1 LAEERQVVVETV
13 QLTKVF
19 RDFWMR
25 PKVKALDR
33 VEFQVFRGEIFGL
46 LGPNGSGKSTLL
58 KILLG
63 LLFPTQGRAA
73 VFGRD
78 PRNLAIKDRIGFMPE
93 ESYLYRYL
101 NAEET
106 LDFYGRLFNLPSAE
120 RRHRVELLLEMVGLT
135 HQRKRPIVEY
145 SKGMARRIGLAQ
157 ALINDPDLI
166 FLDEPTTGLDPTGTR
181 EIKDLILELRR
192 RGKTVLLCSHVLADV
207 EDVCDR
213 VAILYGGRLRRL
225 GSVDELLSLR
235 AKTQITTD
243 RLNAATIEQVVSRI
257 HELEGPGMEVS
268 VQTPRDRLEN
278 FFLHVVEEARAARL
292 ETSGVTVGAKPSAF
306 FSGIEREQKA
316 DEILQELLK
325 TTAEKAAE
333 PKVIS
338 DTEEQPVVVV
348 PLAPEPKAD
357 EQMISGLLKESIPS
371 DAARTAGAGG
381 ERAAAEQ
388 QQVVLPVSGGS
399 GDDSKTTQDVLKD
412 LLNSR
417 KPRSDEENTEES
429 RTRKT
434 EQ

>member
-1 LAEERQVVVETV
+1 MAEERQVVVETV
-13 QLTKVF
+13 QLTKLF

-106 LDFYGRLFNLPSAE
+106 LDFYGRLFNLPAAE

-192 RGKTVLLCSHVLADV
+192 AREDRAAVQPPARERRRRVRPRRHSLRRPAAPPRERG
-207 EDVCDR
+207 R
-213 VAILYGGRLRRL
+213 VAQPPREDADHHRPVERRRRL
-225 GSVDELLSLR
+225 
-235 AKTQITTD
+235 
-243 RLNAATIEQVVSRI
+243 
-257 HELEGPGMEVS
+257 
-268 VQTPRDRLEN
+268 
-278 FFLHVVEEARAARL
+278 
-292 ETSGVTVGAKPSAF
+292 
-306 FSGIEREQKA
+306 
-316 DEILQELLK
+316 
-325 TTAEKAAE
+325 
-333 PKVIS
+333 
-338 DTEEQPVVVV
+338 
-348 PLAPEPKAD
+348 
-357 EQMISGLLKESIPS
+357 
-371 DAARTAGAGG
+371 
-381 ERAAAEQ
+381 
-388 QQVVLPVSGGS
+388 
-399 GDDSKTTQDVLKD
+399 
-412 LLNSR
+412 
-417 KPRSDEENTEES
+417 
-429 RTRKT
+429 TRW
-434 EQ
+434 

>member
-1 LAEERQVVVETV
+1 VVETV
-13 QLTKVF
+13 QLTKLF
-19 RDFWMR
+19 RDFWLR

-106 LDFYGRLFNLPSAE
+106 LDFYGRLFNLPNAE
-120 RRHRVELLLEMVGLT
+120 RRHRVELLLDMVGLT

-157 ALINDPDLI
+157 ALINDPDLV

-192 RGKTVLLCSHVLADV
+192 RGKTVLLCSHLLADV

-225 GSVDELLSLR
+225 GNVDELLSLR

-243 RLNAATIEQVVSRI
+243 RLNPATIDQVVNRI
-257 HELEGPGMEVS
+257 HELAGPDMEVS

-278 FFLHVVEEARAARL
+278 FFLSVVEEARAARL
-292 ETSGVTVGAKPSAF
+292 ETSGVTVGARASTF
-306 FSGIEREQKA
+306 FAGIEREQKA
-316 DEILQELLK
+316 DAILQELLK
-325 TTAEKAAE
+325 TTSERAVEQKETAE
-333 PKVIS
+333 
-338 DTEEQPVVVV
+338 TQEQPVVV
-348 PLAPEPKAD
+348 PLQQEPKAD
-357 EQMISGLLKESIPS
+357 EQVISGLLKESIPGA
-371 DAARTAGAGG
+371 AARTGGAS
-381 ERAAAEQ
+381 EQRAVE
-388 QQVVLPVSGGS
+388 QQVVLPVSG
-399 GDDSKTTQDVLKD
+399 DDSKTTQEVLKD
-412 LLNSR
+412 LLSAR
-417 KPRSDEENTEES
+417 KPASDEENAEES

-434 EQ
+434 ER

>member
-1 LAEERQVVVETV
+1 MAEERQVVVEAV
-13 QLTKVF
+13 QLTKLF

-33 VEFQVFRGEIFGL
+33 VEFQVYRGEIFGL

-63 LLFPTQGRAA
+63 LLFPTTGRAA

-106 LDFYGRLFNLPSAE
+106 LDFYGRLFNLPAAE

-192 RGKTVLLCSHVLADV
+192 RGKTVLLCSHLLANV

-243 RLNAATIEQVVSRI
+243 RLNPATIEQVVNRI
-257 HELEGPGMEVS
+257 HELEGPAMEVS
-268 VQTPRDRLEN
+268 VQTPRDRLET

-316 DEILQELLK
+316 DVILDELLK
-325 TTAEKAAE
+325 TTAERAAE
-333 PKVIS
+333 PKE
-338 DTEEQPVVVV
+338 TREGEEPPVVVV
-348 PLAPEPKAD
+348 PLQPEAKGD
-357 EQMISGLLKESIPS
+357 EQILSGLLKESTP
-371 DAARTAGAGG
+371 AAAAQTGGASAQ
-381 ERAAAEQ
+381 RSAAEQ
-388 QQVVLPVSGGS
+388 RQVVLPASGGG
-399 GDDSKTTQDVLKD
+399 GDDSQTTQDVLKD
-412 LLNSR
+412 LLKTG
-417 KPRSDEENTEES
+417 KPGSDEENTEES

>member
-73 VFGRD
+73 IFGRD
-78 PRNLAIKDRIGFMPE
+78 PRNIAIKDRIGFMPE

-106 LDFYGRLFNLPSAE
+106 LDFYGRLFNLPTAE

-181 EIKDLILELRR
+181 EIKDLILEIRR
-192 RGKTVLLCSHVLADV
+192 RGKTVLLCSHLLADV

-243 RLNAATIEQVVSRI
+243 RLKSETIDQVVNRI

-268 VQTPRDRLEN
+268 VQAPRDRLEN
-278 FFLHVVEEARAARL
+278 FFLHVVEEARAAHL
-292 ETSGVTVGAKPSAF
+292 ETSGVTVGAKASTF

-316 DEILQELLK
+316 DVILQELLK
-325 TTAEKAAE
+325 TSAEKAADQKE
-333 PKVIS
+333 TA
-338 DTEEQPVVVV
+338 DAEQAPVVVL
-348 PLAPEPKAD
+348 PLQQEPKAD
-357 EQMISGLLKESIPS
+357 EQVIVGLLKESAPE
-371 DAARTAGAGG
+371 TAGRTGG
-381 ERAAAEQ
+381 AREQRAAAD
-388 QQVVLPVSGGS
+388 QQVVVPVSGGV
-399 GDDSKTTQDVLKD
+399 GTDEKVTQDVLKD
-412 LLNSR
+412 LLSAG
-417 KPRSDEENTEES
+417 KPGADEDDAEES

-434 EQ
+434 ER

>member
-1 LAEERQVVVETV
+1 MAEERQVVVETV
-13 QLTKVF
+13 QLTKIF

-181 EIKDLILELRR
+181 EIKDLIVELRS
-192 RGKTVLLCSHVLADV
+192 RGKTVVLCSHLLADV

-225 GSVDELLSLR
+225 GSVDELLSIR

-243 RLNAATIEQVVSRI
+243 RLNPATIDQVVNRI

-268 VQTPRDRLEN
+268 VGTPRDRLEN
-278 FFLHVVEEARAARL
+278 FFLHVVEEARAARI
-292 ETSGVTVGAKPSAF
+292 ETSGVTVGAKPSSF
-306 FSGIEREQKA
+306 FSAIEREQKA

-325 TTAEKAAE
+325 TTSEKAAE
-333 PKVIS
+333 EKEKAP
-338 DTEEQPVVVV
+338 EAERAAVVVV
-348 PLAPEPKAD
+348 PLQEEPKAD
-357 EQMISGLLKESIPS
+357 NQLISGLLKESLP
-371 DAARTAGAGG
+371 AAAGRPGATAQ
-381 ERAAAEQ
+381 RAAAEQ
-388 QQVVLPVSGGS
+388 QVVVPASGG
-399 GDDSKTTQDVLKD
+399 GRDDSQVAQDVIKD
-412 LLNSR
+412 LLNTR
-417 KPRSDEENTEES
+417 KPGSNEENTPGSQTGKSE
-429 RTRKT
+429 R
-434 EQ
+434 

>member
-1 LAEERQVVVETV
+1 
-13 QLTKVF
+13 
-19 RDFWMR
+19 MR

-120 RRHRVELLLEMVGLT
+120 RRHRVELLLDMVGLT
-135 HQRKRPIVEY
+135 HQRTRPIVEY

-157 ALINDPDLI
+157 ALINDPDLV

-181 EIKDLILELRR
+181 EIKDLILELRS
-192 RGKTVLLCSHVLADV
+192 RGKTVLLCSHLLADV

-213 VAILYGGRLRRL
+213 VAILYGGRLRRI

-235 AKTQITTD
+235 AKTQIVSD
-243 RLNAATIEQVVSRI
+243 RLNPATIDQVVSRI
-257 HELEGPGMEVS
+257 HELEGPGVEVS
-268 VQTPRDRLEN
+268 VETPRDRLET
-278 FFLHVVEEARAARL
+278 FFLSVVEEARAQRL
-292 ETSGVTVGAKPSAF
+292 ETSGVTVGTKPSAF
-306 FSGIEREQKA
+306 FAGIEREQKA
-316 DEILQELLK
+316 DQILEELLK
-325 TTAEKAAE
+325 TTVEKVAEQQEKAAATAE
-333 PKVIS
+333 P
-338 DTEEQPVVVV
+338 EVVVV
-348 PLAPEPKAD
+348 PSPREPEV
-357 EQMISGLLKESIPS
+357 EQQVIGGLLKESGPE
-371 DAARTAGAGG
+371 AARAGA
-381 ERAAAEQ
+381 AEVPAP
-388 QQVVLPVSGGS
+388 QVVLPASGGS
-399 GDDSKTTQDVLKD
+399 EDDAQVTETVLKN
-412 LLNSR
+412 LLEPR
-417 KPRSDEENTEES
+417 KPAPDEEHAEES
-429 RTRKT
+429 GAGKSEPLR
-434 EQ
+434 

>member
-73 VFGRD
+73 IFGRD

-106 LDFYGRLFNLPSAE
+106 LDFYGRLFNLPTAE

-157 ALINDPDLI
+157 ALINDPDLV

-181 EIKDLILELRR
+181 EIKDLIVELRR
-192 RGKTVLLCSHVLADV
+192 RGKTVLLCSHLLADV

-243 RLNAATIEQVVSRI
+243 HLKAETIDQVVNRI
-257 HELEGPGMEVS
+257 RELEGPGMEVS
-268 VQTPRDRLEN
+268 VQAPRDRLEN
-278 FFLHVVEEARAARL
+278 FFLRVVEEARAARL

-316 DEILQELLK
+316 DAILDELLK
-325 TTAEKAAE
+325 SSAQKAVEQKE
-333 PKVIS
+333 PLES
-338 DTEEQPVVVV
+338 EQAPVVVV
-348 PLAPEPKAD
+348 PLQQEPKAD
-357 EQMISGLLKESIPS
+357 DQVISGLLKES
-371 DAARTAGAGG
+371 AAGAADRTAGAR
-381 ERAAAEQ
+381 EQPAATEP
-388 QQVVLPVSGGS
+388 QVVLPASEGS
-399 GDDSKTTQDVLKD
+399 QADEKVTQDVLKS
-412 LLNSR
+412 LLNAR
-417 KPRSDEENTEES
+417 KPGADEENDEAS
-429 RTRKT
+429 RTPRT
-434 EQ
+434 ER

>member
-1 LAEERQVVVETV
+1 LAEERQVVVETF
-13 QLTKVF
+13 QLTKLF

-33 VEFQVFRGEIFGL
+33 VELRVYRGEIFGL

-120 RRHRVELLLEMVGLT
+120 RRHRVELLLAMVGLT
-135 HQRKRPIVEY
+135 HQRARPIVEY

-157 ALINDPDLI
+157 ALINDPDLV

-181 EIKDLILELRR
+181 EIKDLILELRS
-192 RGKTVLLCSHVLADV
+192 RGKTVLLCSHLLADV

-235 AKTQITTD
+235 AKTQIVTD
-243 RLNAATIEQVVSRI
+243 RLNPATIDQVVNRI
-257 HELEGPGMEVS
+257 HELEGPGMAVS
-268 VQTPRDRLEN
+268 VATPRDRLEN
-278 FFLHVVEEARAARL
+278 VFLNVVEEASAARL
-292 ETSGVTVGAKPSAF
+292 ETSGVTAGAKPSTF
-306 FSGIEREQKA
+306 FAGIEREQKA
-316 DEILQELLK
+316 DQILEELLK

-333 PKVIS
+333 EKESAAERARP
-338 DTEEQPVVVV
+338 EVVVV
-348 PLAPEPKAD
+348 PLQKEPEAD
-357 EQMISGLLKESIPS
+357 EHVISALLKESVPE
-371 DAARTAGAGG
+371 AAGAG
-381 ERAAAEQ
+381 AAEAREPQ
-388 QQVVLPVSGGS
+388 LVRPASGGTEED
-399 GDDSKTTQDVLKD
+399 GEATQTVLKN
-412 LLNSR
+412 LLEPR
-417 KPRSDEENTEES
+417 KPGPDENDAEDS
-429 RTRKT
+429 GARKA
-434 EQ
+434 EP